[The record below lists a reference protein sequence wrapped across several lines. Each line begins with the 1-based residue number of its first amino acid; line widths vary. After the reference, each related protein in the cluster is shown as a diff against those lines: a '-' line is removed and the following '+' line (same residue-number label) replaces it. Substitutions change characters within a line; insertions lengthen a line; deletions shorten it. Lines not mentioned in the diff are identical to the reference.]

1 MGRILK
7 TTFVFFLAFSVPGF
21 PGAEPKPIKPI
32 VRQIP
37 PKSVQNTDS
46 KSEIVVNHFGVR
58 LYLFPDRRSNVL
70 KTIQFGERLFYDSS
84 NLEPNTAEWVPV
96 ITEEKLAG
104 FLLRD
109 TLLLVPKNKFLSTI
123 LFEAD
128 KLLKLNSTGLE
139 QRMEVAD
146 SLFRLSSTGEF
157 RGDDFTLLKA
167 KAGFALIKSVDIIN
181 EKNIKADSSKE
192 LLDFLKRHESKL
204 LFDYSAGKYYVDA
217 NYFWKLI
224 ENHPNTKHSDYA
236 GYLAAEA
243 SPDVDCKGELA
254 CELEKL
260 RRSKMKYIYFFP
272 TGNYVSVYAKSVVTK
287 LKEITK
293 DPESIPCFQPAPQ
306 AIQVE
311 INTMYRY
318 VQDYSLRYRKEILPL
333 IQILRK
339 ECLK

>member
-1 MGRILK
+1 MK
-7 TTFVFFLAFSVPGF
+7 
-21 PGAEPKPIKPI
+21 
-32 VRQIP
+32 
-37 PKSVQNTDS
+37 
-46 KSEIVVNHFGVR
+46 
-58 LYLFPDRRSNVL
+58 LYLFPDRKSNVL
-70 KTIQFGERLFYDSS
+70 KTIQFGERLFYDNSS
-84 NLEPNTAEWVPV
+84 LEPNTAEWVPV
-96 ITEEKLAG
+96 VTEENLAG
-104 FLLRD
+104 FLLRN
-109 TLLLVPKNKFLSTI
+109 TLLLVSKNKLLSTV

-128 KLLKLNSTGLE
+128 KLLNLNSTSLE
-139 QRMEVAD
+139 QRMEIAD
-146 SLFRLSSTGEF
+146 SLFRHASTGEF
-157 RGDDFTLLKA
+157 RGDDFTLIKA
-167 KAGFALIKSVDIIN
+167 KAGFALIKSIDILN

-217 NYFWKLI
+217 NYFWKLV

-272 TGNYVSVYAKSVVTK
+272 NGNYVSLYSKSVVAK

-293 DPESIPCFQPAPQ
+293 DPESIACFQPAPQ
-306 AIQVE
+306 NIQVE

-318 VQDYSLRYRKEILPL
+318 VQDYGLRYRKEILPY
-333 IQILRK
+333 IQILQK

>member
-1 MGRILK
+1 MGRILII
-7 TTFVFFLAFSVPGF
+7 FVFFLAVILPSFL
-21 PGAEPKPIKPI
+21 GAEPKSLKPI
-32 VRQIP
+32 LKQTA
-37 PKSVQNTDS
+37 PKSVHNTDS
-46 KSEIVVNHFGVR
+46 KSEIVVNHFGVK
-58 LYLFPDRRSNVL
+58 LYLFPDRKSNVL

-84 NLEPNTAEWVPV
+84 SLEPNSAEWVPV
-96 ITEEKLAG
+96 VTEEKLAG
-104 FLLRD
+104 FLLRN
-109 TLLLVPKNKFLSTI
+109 TLLLVPKSKFLSTV

-139 QRMEVAD
+139 QRMEIAD
-146 SLFRLSSTGEF
+146 SLFRHAGTGEF
-157 RGDDFTLLKA
+157 RGDDFTLIKA
-167 KAGFALIKSVDIIN
+167 KAGFALIKSIDILN

-192 LLDFLKRHESKL
+192 ILDFLKRHESKL

-217 NYFWKLI
+217 NYFWKLV

-243 SPDVDCKGELA
+243 SPDVECQRDLA

-272 TGNYVSVYAKSVVTK
+272 NGNYVSMYSKSVVAK

-293 DPESIPCFQPAPQ
+293 DPESIACFQPAPQ
-306 AIQVE
+306 NIQVE

-318 VQDYSLRYRKEILPL
+318 VQDYSLRYRKEILPY
-333 IQILRK
+333 IQILQK